1 MKRISGLSAAHCITL
16 GLVLLLVPLTDAF
29 RALEASDGPPDTKEL
44 LDVDRLAPVELP
56 APVALTGSTDPEAA
70 VAEVAA
76 AVATA
81 AGLPSANLRL
91 SKQET
96 DDLGFTHYR

>member
-1 MKRISGLSAAHCITL
+1 M
-16 GLVLLLVPLTDAF
+16 PLTDAF
-29 RALEASDGPPDTKEL
+29 RAQEANGGPPDTKEL
-44 LDVDRLAPVELP
+44 LDVDRLSPVELP
-56 APVALTGSTDPEAA
+56 APIALTGSTDPDAA

-81 AGLPSANLRL
+81 AGLPSAANLRL